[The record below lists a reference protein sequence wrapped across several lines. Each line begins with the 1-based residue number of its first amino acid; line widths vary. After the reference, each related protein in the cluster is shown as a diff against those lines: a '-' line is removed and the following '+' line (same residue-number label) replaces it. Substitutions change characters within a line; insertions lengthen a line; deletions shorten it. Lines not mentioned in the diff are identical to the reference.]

1 MGEVRYWP
9 RIGMRVEREVAD
21 AFLDKLADAS
31 VGSILDEDLDEFVNV
46 TPLSRQELNRE
57 LDELF
62 ENPPDPDSPSFDE
75 FNSAIL
81 ELMDFEA
88 NRKEF
93 ILECKAEGMTL
104 DESKV
109 AYENAKAELVRNHL
123 DIPNVDAAP
132 QDEEE

>member
-9 RIGMRVEREVAD
+9 RIGMRVEREVAE
-21 AFLDKLADAS
+21 AFLDKLADVS

-46 TPLSRQELNRE
+46 TPLSREELNRE
-57 LDELF
+57 LNKLF
-62 ENPPDPDSPSFDE
+62 ENPPDPTAPAFDE

-81 ELMDFEA
+81 GLMDFEA

-104 DESKV
+104 DEAKV
-109 AYENAKAELVRNHL
+109 AYENGKAELVREHL
-123 DIPNVDAAP
+123 DIPNMDTP
-132 QDEEE
+132 QDDEE